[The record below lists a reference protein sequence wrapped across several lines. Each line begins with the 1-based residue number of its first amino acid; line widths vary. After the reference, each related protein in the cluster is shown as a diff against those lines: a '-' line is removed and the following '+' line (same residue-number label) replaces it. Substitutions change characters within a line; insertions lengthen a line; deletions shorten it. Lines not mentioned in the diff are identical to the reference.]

1 MVLSQFYY
9 FKIISS
15 NNVVLYR
22 DIRCKIREQSLLVT
36 LNLMYYF
43 LLFLNFVTY
52 IFRSRL

>member
-22 DIRCKIREQSLLVT
+22 DIRCKIREQSLLGA

-43 LLFLNFVTY
+43 FIVFKFRDVY
-52 IFRSRL
+52 IS